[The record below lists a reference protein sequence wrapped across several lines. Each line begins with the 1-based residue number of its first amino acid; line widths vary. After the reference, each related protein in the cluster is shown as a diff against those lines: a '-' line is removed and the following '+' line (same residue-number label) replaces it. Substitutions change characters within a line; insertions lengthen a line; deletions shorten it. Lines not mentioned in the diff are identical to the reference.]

1 MSTRS
6 RSCALELIARYLRAG
21 NVRFTSVNTFGSVL
35 EGVGRL
41 DFAASP
47 FEIPMGTKGMV
58 GQYIRFS
65 GPNSGDHLIANFE
78 CSINVD
84 NAEKV
89 QFVELNGP
97 LGPLYCMR
105 ILDANNNKIMTIALN
120 YDVEANKNKAEYAK
134 GQVEAFQALRKK
146 WGDDVTIRG

>member
-1 MSTRS
+1 
-6 RSCALELIARYLRAG
+6 
-21 NVRFTSVNTFGSVL
+21 
-35 EGVGRL
+35 
-41 DFAASP
+41 
-47 FEIPMGTKGMV
+47 MGTKGMV